1 MRNLPAVPYTAGA
14 AILPRRLL
22 KFSASRTV
30 IQATAATDAIIG
42 VSDSLGAAAAGD
54 RVEVY
59 QLGTHIEVLAGGNI
73 TRGAELTSDADGKA
87 VAAAPAAG
95 ATCRTAGIAQDSYVA
110 GDVVEYL
117 AAPSSKTTPV

>member
-1 MRNLPAVPYTAGA
+1 MRNQPATPFTAGA
-14 AILPRRLL
+14 AILPRRFV
-22 KFSASRTV
+22 KFSADRTV

-54 RVEVY
+54 RVDIYQAGTQLEV
-59 QLGTHIEVLAGGNI
+59 VAGGNI
-73 TRGAELTSDADGKA
+73 TRGAEITSDANGKA

-95 ATCRTAGIAQDSYVA
+95 ATCRTAGIAQASYVA
-110 GDVVEYL
+110 DDVAEYL